1 MPIKPMNP
9 AKSSSPIAPTHPG
22 RQIAPLGPQQQAPPQ
37 QVPAIPWDGFVA
49 IGIRVHL
56 DGEVQIAMFDPQP
69 MGTADEV
76 FQIVRLLLAAVRNIP
91 GSVSWDT
98 IPEGV
103 KRHLRIQSD
112 APA

>member
-1 MPIKPMNP
+1 MKPLAPMNP
-9 AKSSSPIAPTHPG
+9 TTSIGPTRPG
-22 RQIAPLGPQQQAPPQ
+22 QQIAPLGPQQQATPR

-49 IGIRVHL
+49 IGIRVHI
-56 DGEVQIAMFDPQP
+56 DGEVQTAMFDPQP

-103 KRHLRIQSD
+103 QRHLRIQSD